1 MLMVTLLSSLQ
12 TFDFVISCTFIV
24 CADCFV
30 VLIGQFDVIHIFSI
44 EDKVNVQSFLEV

>member
-1 MLMVTLLSSLQ
+1 MVTLLSSLQ
-12 TFDFVISCTFIV
+12 TFDFVISCIDSLV